1 MPNSR
6 LTGGPAVFHVDLFA
20 DGGAPVNSFV
30 RPGCTDCGILVLI
43 GKGSSEASS
52 RFRSMRLATVR
63 VRALVVLSKEACRC
77 SSERLVISINAER
90 LFAIGIYGRC
100 HGSSEGSRG
109 FDQWGLPRFE

>member
-1 MPNSR
+1 MTGMMIHHNLSRIFIFEWLSKIKVPNSR

-63 VRALVVLSKEACRC
+63 LRALAV
-77 SSERLVISINAER
+77 SINNA
-90 LFAIGIYGRC
+90 
-100 HGSSEGSRG
+100 
-109 FDQWGLPRFE
+109 